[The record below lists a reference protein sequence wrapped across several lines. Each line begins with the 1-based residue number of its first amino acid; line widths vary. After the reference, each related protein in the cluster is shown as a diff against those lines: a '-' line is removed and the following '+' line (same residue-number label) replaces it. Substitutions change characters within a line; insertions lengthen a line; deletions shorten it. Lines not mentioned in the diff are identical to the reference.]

1 MSAFGSAQNSH
12 ENFTIYEGCK
22 FVFAYYSD
30 NDKCWYVQPRRFFLT
45 PNARGNNMLGQFI
58 QSIWFNVTYKPYSTG
73 LFVVMKVNAS
83 CSINTIEKDMN
94 SLKNPFPSLYDIP
107 PYAKKASYYVMPW
120 QMLTQCQKQT
130 EKEDGF
136 KFTIRANN
144 NPWDKLTFTIYQD
157 PDGKGI
163 MLTLPE
169 FEMPL
174 H

>member
-1 MSAFGSAQNSH
+1 
-12 ENFTIYEGCK
+12 
-22 FVFAYYSD
+22 
-30 NDKCWYVQPRRFFLT
+30 
-45 PNARGNNMLGQFI
+45 
-58 QSIWFNVTYKPYSTG
+58 
-73 LFVVMKVNAS
+73 
-83 CSINTIEKDMN
+83 MN